1 MKIFTS
7 LVLFTCL
14 CFTGFAQ
21 QRPQHTQYVQNN
33 FLLNPAAAGTES
45 YIDIRNSY
53 RNQWVGMEGAP
64 TTYYTS
70 INASLDKNDRNVVP
84 PSKSKNSYV
93 ASEQTVNKNN
103 RFHVRPH
110 HGVGAVLQLD
120 KSGLLRTFSLNLNY
134 AYHLPL
140 TKEINLSG
148 GVSAGLMQYRL
159 NKQDINM
166 QVKEDPFVAGEIGNM
181 NKFDL
186 GVGLWLYSS
195 DFYVGL
201 SSMQVLRSETKSSNN
216 GTVAP
221 LQNHYYATGGIRL
234 RVSNNI
240 SFTPSLMVKVAEN
253 GIYMVDVNAKAAYGR
268 RFWAGASYRQK
279 DAVAG
284 MAGVFINHMLD
295 VSYSYDLT
303 TSDLSRVS
311 ANSHEIVV
319 GIKLNNPQKTICPQ
333 WVW

>member
-1 MKIFTS
+1 MKFFTS
-7 LVLFTCL
+7 LVFFTCL
-14 CFTGFAQ
+14 CLSGLAQ
-21 QRPQHTQYVQNN
+21 QRPQHTQYMQNN

-53 RNQWVGMEGAP
+53 RTQWLGLQGAP

-70 INASLDKNDRNVVP
+70 INASLDKSDRNV
-84 PSKSKNSYV
+84 PSPKAKSNYATSHP
-93 ASEQTVNKNN
+93 SVNKNN
-103 RFHVRPH
+103 RFHVNPH
-110 HGVGAVLQLD
+110 HGVGAVMQLD
-120 KSGLLRTFSLNLNY
+120 KSGLLSTFSLNLNY

-140 TKEINLSG
+140 TKDLNLSG
-148 GVSAGLMQYRL
+148 GVSAGMLQYRL
-159 NKQDINM
+159 NKRDIYM
-166 QVKEDPFVAGEIGNM
+166 QVSEDPFVAGEVPNM

-186 GVGLWLYSS
+186 GVGLWLYSA

-201 SSMQVLRSETKSSNN
+201 SSMQVLSSATKSNNN
-216 GTVAP
+216 GPQAA

-234 RVSNNI
+234 RATNNI
-240 SFTPSLMVKVAEN
+240 TFTPSVMVKVAEN
-253 GIYMVDVNAKAAYGR
+253 GMYMADLNAKAAYGR
-268 RFWAGASYRQK
+268 HFWVGASYRHK

-284 MAGVFINHMLD
+284 MAGLFINHMLD

-303 TSDLSRVS
+303 TSQLNRVS
-311 ANSHEIVV
+311 ANSHEVVV

>member
-1 MKIFTS
+1 MKFFTS
-7 LVLFTCL
+7 LVFFACL
-14 CFTGFAQ
+14 CFTGLAQ
-21 QRPQHTQYVQNN
+21 QRPQHTQYIQNS

-53 RNQWVGMEGAP
+53 RTQWVGLEGAP

-70 INASLDKNDRNVVP
+70 INASLDKNDRNVTSP
-84 PSKSKNSYV
+84 KAKSGN
-93 ASEQTVNKNN
+93 ASSRPAVNKNN
-103 RFHVRPH
+103 RFHVNPH
-110 HGVGAVLQLD
+110 HGLGAVIQLD
-120 KSGLLRTFSLNLNY
+120 KSGLLNTFSLNLSY
-134 AYHLPL
+134 AYHLPI

-148 GVSAGLMQYRL
+148 GVAAGMLQYRL
-159 NKQDINM
+159 NRQNLNM
-166 QVKEDPFVAGEIGNM
+166 QVSEDPFVAGEIGNM

-186 GVGLWLYSS
+186 GVGLWLYSR

-201 SSMQVLRSETKSSNN
+201 SSMQVLNSDTKSNNN
-216 GTVAP
+216 GPKAA
-221 LQNHYYATGGIRL
+221 LQNHYYATGGVRL
-234 RVSNNI
+234 RVNNSI
-240 SFTPSLMVKVAEN
+240 SFTPSVMVKVAEN
-253 GIYMVDVNAKAAYGR
+253 GLYMVDVNAKAAYGR
-268 RFWAGASYRQK
+268 LFWVGASYRQQ
-279 DAVAG
+279 DAVAA

-303 TSDLSRVS
+303 TSDLNRVS